1 MGLAIGVDIGG
12 TKVAAGVVDA
22 DGHIL
27 ARVRRDTPAHDP
39 DRVEDVIADC
49 IRELATDHEVETA
62 GLGAA
67 GFVDAARSTV
77 LFAPNLAWR
86 NEPLRA
92 AVEQRTG
99 LPVVVENDANA
110 AAWGETRFGAGHGQ
124 PHTVTVTVGTG
135 LGGGLV
141 VGGQLIRGAFGAAA
155 EVGHMN
161 LVPDGRPCGCGNR
174 GCWEQYASGR
184 ALVTEARQRA
194 AASPEEAGLL
204 LELAEG
210 QAASITGPMVTM
222 GAVAGDPVALA
233 SFAAVGAWLGHGL
246 ADLAAIL
253 DPRTFIIGGGVSE
266 AGELLVGPARETF
279 EAHLTARGHRP
290 TATVRVAQL
299 GQDAGLI
306 GAADLARR

>member
-12 TKVAAGVVDA
+12 TKVAAGVVDP
-22 DGHIL
+22 DGQIL
-27 ARVRRDTPAHDP
+27 ARLRRDTPAHDP
-39 DRVEDVIADC
+39 DKVEDVIADC
-49 IRELATDHEVETA
+49 IRELAANHDVEAA

-110 AAWGETRFGAGHGQ
+110 AAWAETRFGAGHGQ
-124 PHTVTVTVGTG
+124 PNTVTLTVGTG
-135 LGGGLV
+135 LGGGV
-141 VGGQLIRGAFGAAA
+141 VLGGQLIRGAFGAAA
-155 EVGHMN
+155 EVGHMI
-161 LVPDGRPCGCGNR
+161 LVPDGRPCGCGLL

-194 AASPEEAGLL
+194 ARSPEEARLL
-204 LELAEG
+204 LELGDGRPE
-210 QAASITGPMVTM
+210 SVTGPMVTM
-222 GAVAGDPVALA
+222 AAVAGDPVALA
-233 SFAAVGAWLGHGL
+233 SFEAVGTWLGHGM

-253 DPRTFIIGGGVSE
+253 DPRVFIIGGGVSE
-266 AGELLVGPARETF
+266 AGELLVGPARATF
-279 EAHLTARGHRP
+279 QAQLTGRGHRP
-290 TATVRVAQL
+290 TAMVRVAEL

-306 GAADLARR
+306 GAADLARM